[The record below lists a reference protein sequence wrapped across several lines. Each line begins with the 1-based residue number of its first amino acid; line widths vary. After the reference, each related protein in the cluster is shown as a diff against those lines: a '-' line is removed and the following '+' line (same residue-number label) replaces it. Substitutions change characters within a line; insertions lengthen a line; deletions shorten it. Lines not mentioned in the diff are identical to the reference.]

1 MPAIKCPIPGC
12 DFSTDDVEA
21 AIMVQL
27 LQLHQV
33 IHAQPQGHPSTAKVE
48 KVKRPSISRSGTSEE
63 WSYFNTRWDEYVAAT
78 GIKGKD
84 CVIQLLECCD
94 EELRRDLTR
103 SAGGSLTSKNEKTVL
118 EAIKKLAIR
127 VENVMVARVT
137 LHEMHQDRDEP
148 VRLFSARLKGQANI
162 CKFSVECPDCRKN
175 IDYTDHIV
183 HDCIIRGISDDDIR
197 LDVLG
202 NQNQDMNQDALVAYI
217 ESKEVA
223 NDPSHVCQA
232 VKGLKLH
239 VTLIINNILHY
250 TVSTQGNAPTV
261 ELLVMVMVPTN
272 VLEER
277 NALHMDKNAQHVP
290 VSTISPQSA
299 SQSTNLCPSQQH
311 PLILHTVPQP
321 PVIIKMPHSIPFAR

>member
-1 MPAIKCPIPGC
+1 MSAIKCPIPGC
-12 DFSTDDVEA
+12 DYSTDDVEA
-21 AIMVQL
+21 AIVVQL

-33 IHAQPQGHPSTAKVE
+33 IHSQPQGHPPTAKVE
-48 KVKRPSISRSGTSEE
+48 KVKRPSINRSGASEE

-162 CKFSVECPDCRKN
+162 CKVSVECPDCRKN
-175 IDYTDHIV
+175 VDYTDHIV
-183 HDCIIRGISDDDIR
+183 HDCIIRGISDDDIQ

-202 NQNQDMNQDALVAYI
+202 NQNQDMKPGYI
-217 ESKEVA
+217 GCV
-223 NDPSHVCQA
+223 H
-232 VKGLKLH
+232 
-239 VTLIINNILHY
+239 
-250 TVSTQGNAPTV
+250 
-261 ELLVMVMVPTN
+261 
-272 VLEER
+272 
-277 NALHMDKNAQHVP
+277 
-290 VSTISPQSA
+290 
-299 SQSTNLCPSQQH
+299 
-311 PLILHTVPQP
+311 
-321 PVIIKMPHSIPFAR
+321 